1 MLRNGLIF
9 LILDVTKGLVSA
21 LTKNCINLIANCP
34 LGALVIFDSGRNIFL
49 LCICA
54 RADSPSPDSGRFD
67 TDFINLS
74 KTFIFITTTFH
85 GNRAK
90 NNPLKNKTSSSLEW
104 TLTLFS

>member
-1 MLRNGLIF
+1 MIF

-21 LTKNCINLIANCP
+21 LSKNCINLIANCP
-34 LGALVIFDSGRNIFL
+34 LGALVIFDLGRNIFL

-74 KTFIFITTTFH
+74 KTFIFIPITFH
-85 GNRAK
+85 GNREK
-90 NNPLKNKTSSSLEW
+90 NNTPKNKTSSKPRMDFNSF
-104 TLTLFS
+104 FS